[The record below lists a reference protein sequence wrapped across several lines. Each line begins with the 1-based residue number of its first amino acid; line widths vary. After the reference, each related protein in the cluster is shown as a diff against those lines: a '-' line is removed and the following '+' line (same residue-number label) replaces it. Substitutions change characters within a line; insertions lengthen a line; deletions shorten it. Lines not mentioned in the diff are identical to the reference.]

1 METLSRWRQAL
12 GIARSL
18 LMYYAVPFRAGRRK
32 RLYAQF
38 ARSGDLCFDI
48 GAHVGNHL
56 RAFLS
61 LGARVVAV
69 EPQPQFARLL
79 RRWYG
84 HPPAVIVV
92 EQALGASPGRQNLL
106 ISTRT
111 PTVTTLSPTWAA
123 QVGQAAAFAHVRWD
137 ASASVEV
144 TTLDALIERYGEPSF
159 CKIDAEGYELEIL
172 KGLSRPLRALALE
185 YIPAAIEIALDCIG
199 RLAELGGYRFN
210 WTVGEALRLC
220 SPEWLDAPS
229 IIAYLQTLP
238 PTARSG
244 DIYARLVDAAPER
257 GSRGGR

>member
-1 METLSRWRQAL
+1 MGTMNRWQQKL
-12 GIARSL
+12 GIIRSL
-18 LMYYAVPFRAGRRK
+18 LMYYAMPFRAGRRR

-38 ARSGDLCFDI
+38 VRPGDLCFDI

-69 EPQPQFARLL
+69 EPQPQLARLL

-84 HPPAVIVV
+84 KHPAVIVV
-92 EQALGASPGRQNLL
+92 EQALGASVGRQDLL

-111 PTVTTLSPTWAA
+111 PTVTTLSPAWAA
-123 QVGQAAAFAHVRWD
+123 QVGRTAAFAAVRWD
-137 ASASVEV
+137 AATSVEV
-144 TTLDALIERYGEPSF
+144 TTLDALIERYGEPAF

-185 YIPAAIEIALDCIG
+185 YIPAAIEIALGCVE
-199 RLAELGGYRFN
+199 RLAQMGHYRFN
-210 WTVGEALRLC
+210 WTVGESLRLR
-220 SPEWLDAPS
+220 SSEWLDARS
-229 IIAYLQTLP
+229 LIAHLQSLP

-244 DIYARLVDAAPER
+244 DIYARLVDVAP
-257 GSRGGR
+257 GKG